1 MLARVPREAPA
12 LKVVVEVD
20 AEAAAIHAG
29 FVVARVDLLAAFSI
43 LHVVAV
49 GAGAVLR

>member
-1 MLARVPREAPA
+1 MPARVPREALA
-12 LKVVVEVD
+12 LKVVDKVD
-20 AEAAAIHAG
+20 TEAVVHAG